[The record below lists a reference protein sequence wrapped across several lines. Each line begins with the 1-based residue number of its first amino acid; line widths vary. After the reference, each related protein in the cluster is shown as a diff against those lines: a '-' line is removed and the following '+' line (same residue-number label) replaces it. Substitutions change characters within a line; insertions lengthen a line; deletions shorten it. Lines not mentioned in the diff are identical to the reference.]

1 MIQMATSSTIRT
13 TEEYEA
19 AYARLN
25 AEQKEAVDTID
36 GPVFVIAG
44 PGTGKTQILTLRI
57 ANILQ
62 KTDTPPETI
71 LALTFT
77 EAGASEMRARLAR
90 MIGARGH
97 RVRIH
102 TFHGFAE
109 SLIARYPDAFPRI
122 VGGEIATDIERAE
135 MFDTAL
141 LETPVQ
147 YLRPFGD
154 PLYYHYI
161 VSNAVATMKR
171 ENVTPKVLR
180 ARIAESEN
188 EYESIPDKVHAKGK
202 YEGKLKGEYETLQ
215 KKITKTKDLLAVYEA
230 YEAELTKRHRY
241 DFEDVILEVVRAL
254 AEDESFRREV
264 QESVFYVH
272 ADEHQ
277 DANRAQNALLEML
290 VEHDD
295 RPNLFIV
302 GDEKQA
308 IYRFQ
313 GADLDNV
320 HYFREHFPETKII
333 ALVANYRSHQTILD
347 TALSLIE
354 ASPDERLSRVP
365 LQASDSAAK
374 GDDSIKNLNIPV
386 LPPLRRA
393 NCETPT
399 GEMNFLAQEIQSR
412 LDAGISTEEIVVLVR
427 RNQDVSDVVNALQ
440 ERGIPVSRGV
450 EGNALHNR
458 FVAVLVRLLEA
469 ITTPRDEVLAGLF
482 TLPGFA
488 MSGADVWRIMDIA
501 RREKVPALDV
511 LASDSLLESAKV
523 HDKESAKKLRATL
536 DELSRLASVERPA
549 VVAQGALSAT
559 GILDSVLMASDR
571 AESLAAIRELLTAF
585 EELSSREHEALLP
598 RALALLEVHEARG
611 IALTR
616 GSIETPGLVR
626 VMTVHKSKGREF
638 GHVFIP
644 RLTDR
649 IWSARSRAEHFY
661 VPDVLSGSAEL
672 EDERRLLY
680 VAITR
685 AKHAATL
692 SYSMTREDGKEESS
706 SALLE
711 ELDSSLIKEIELTKE
726 IAATADD
733 EAQLLIKQS
742 ARAAKMLDPIHA
754 LQPSKDDLNV
764 LRRAFIAQGLSP
776 TALNNYLECT
786 WKYFYVNLLRIPE
799 AENKHM
805 LYGTAIH
812 LALNAYAN
820 RRIRNEDY
828 SVEYVISVFERAI
841 SRTPLDAR
849 DLAELQKK
857 GNRALPAWHE
867 EHATNWPEKTES
879 ELPVNAPITIT
890 IEGENG
896 VEEVELG
903 LRGKLDRVD
912 EISGGKYCVIDYKTG
927 KSKSRNELMGETKDA
942 DGNYYRQL
950 IFYKLLLEY
959 TEESRDMTE
968 GVIEF
973 VEPDEKGRI
982 KSEKFDITGKEV
994 EELKTL
1000 IRKCANEILTLSFWN
1015 TSCDVEECKWCAL
1028 RFSNV

>member
-1 MIQMATSSTIRT
+1 MATPKT

-19 AYARLN
+19 AYKRLN
-25 AEQKEAVDTID
+25 KEQKTAVDSID

-77 EAGASEMRARLAR
+77 EAGASEMRTRLVR
-90 MIGARGH
+90 MIGTRGH

-122 VGGEIATDIERAE
+122 VGGQIATDVERAE
-135 MFDTAL
+135 MFDTAI

-154 PLYYHYI
+154 PLYYHSI
-161 VSNAVATMKR
+161 VSSAVATMKR
-171 ENVTPKVLR
+171 EKVTTEVLR
-180 ARIAESEN
+180 ARIAESEA
-188 EYESIPDKVHAKGK
+188 EYDAIPDKVHAKGK
-202 YEGKLKGEYETLQ
+202 HEGKLKGEYETLQ
-215 KKITKTKDLLAVYEA
+215 KKMAKTRDLLAVYEA

-254 AEDESFRREV
+254 TEDESFRREV

-277 DANRAQNALLEML
+277 DANRAQNALLELL
-290 VEHDD
+290 VEHDE

-333 ALVANYRSHQTILD
+333 ALIANYRSHQTILD

-354 ASPDERLSRVP
+354 ASPDTRLSRVP
-365 LQASDSAAK
+365 LVASSGGNGKSEEAAA
-374 GDDSIKNLNIPV
+374 
-386 LPPLRRA
+386 PLRRA
-393 NCETPT
+393 TCETPT
-399 GEMNFLAQEIQSR
+399 GEMEFLAQDISNLLEN
-412 LDAGISTEEIVVLVR
+412 GVSTEDIVVLVR
-427 RNQDVSDVVNALQ
+427 RNQDVSDVANSLQ

-458 FVAVLVRLLEA
+458 FVGALVRLLDA
-469 ITTPRDEVLAGLF
+469 IVAPRDESLAGLL

-488 MSGADVWRIMDIA
+488 LSGADVWRIMDTA
-501 RREKVPALDV
+501 RREKVPALDI
-511 LASDSLLESAKV
+511 LASETLLETAKV
-523 HDKESAKKLRATL
+523 HNTEGAQKLRTEL
-536 DELSRLASVERPA
+536 DTLSRLASIERPA
-549 VVAQGALSAT
+549 VVAQAALAAS
-559 GILDSVLMASDR
+559 GILDTVLVASDR

-585 EELSSREHEALLP
+585 EELSSREHDALLP
-598 RALALLEVHEARG
+598 RALELLRIHEARG

-616 GSIETPGLVR
+616 GATETPGLVR

-638 GHVFIP
+638 GYVYIP
-644 RLTDR
+644 RVTDR
-649 IWSARSRAEHFY
+649 IWSARARAEHFY

-685 AKHAATL
+685 AKYAATL
-692 SYSMTREDGKEESS
+692 SYAMTREDGKEESP

-711 ELDSSLIKEIELTKE
+711 ELDVSLIETIDLAKEVRSAHTN
-726 IAATADD
+726 ADILV
-733 EAQLLIKQS
+733 QQT
-742 ARAAKMLDPIHA
+742 ARAAKMLKPVHE
-754 LQPSKDDLNV
+754 LEPSKDDLDT
-764 LRRAFIAQGLSP
+764 LRRAFLAQGLSP

-812 LALNAYAN
+812 AALNAFAQ
-820 RRIRNEDY
+820 RKIRNEDA
-828 SVEYVISVFERAI
+828 SVEYMVSVFERAI
-841 SRTPLDAR
+841 SRSPLGSH
-849 DLAELQKK
+849 DLAELRKK
-857 GNRALPAWHE
+857 GDRALAAWYE
-867 EHATNWPEKTES
+867 EHTSNWPEKSES
-879 ELPVNAPITIT
+879 ELPVNAPILLDDGT
-890 IEGENG
+890 
-896 VEEVELG
+896 ELG
-903 LRGKLDRVD
+903 LRGKLDRID
-912 EISGGKYCVIDYKTG
+912 SLPGGVYSVVDYKTG
-927 KSKSRNELMGETKDA
+927 KAKSRNQLMGETKDA

-950 IFYKLLLEY
+950 IFYKLLLAT
-959 TEESRDMTE
+959 TEEPREMTE

-982 KSEKFDITGKEV
+982 KSEKFILTNTEV
-994 EELKTL
+994 EELKML
-1000 IRKCANEILTLSFWN
+1000 IRKSANEILTLSFWN
-1015 TSCDVEECKWCAL
+1015 TPCDADECEWCAL
-1028 RFSNV
+1028 RFTA